1 MTCLRYCSA
10 VSRCLSNSDDYRLE
24 DGVYVSL
31 LNDFSLCDFIVARS
45 EYCFWFHEVGNHLEC
60 PKCSGL
66 VSFAQAIETNG
77 IVAVASTFRECFPK
91 SKYESG
97 KAVRM
102 LMQLPLMIVE
112 LSVNGPGTQRLYAT
126 ELKTGVDARRLT
138 TIMKQF
144 LSTKRREKNME
155 SPSRQKIDA
164 LCSLAS
170 TEQDRFHIKMGVTSS
185 LSPKEA
191 KSFGIENLNQ
201 KRQKLEV
208 ALKKAT

>member
-10 VSRCLSNSDDYRLE
+10 VSRCLSNSDDSRLE

-31 LNDFSLCDFIVARS
+31 LNDFSLCDFIVARC
-45 EYCFWFHEVGNHLEC
+45 EYCFWFNEVGNHLEC
-60 PKCSGL
+60 PKCSRL

-126 ELKTGVDARRLT
+126 ELK
-138 TIMKQF
+138 
-144 LSTKRREKNME
+144 
-155 SPSRQKIDA
+155 IDA

-170 TEQDRFHIKMGVTSS
+170 TEQDRFHIKMAVTSS

-191 KSFGIENLNQ
+191 RCFGIENLNQ